1 MIINRVLVTGA
12 SGFIGLNVVEALG
25 VAGHETRAY
34 ARAASNL
41 RYLASLP
48 AEVLTGDLRDGARLR
63 DAMKGVDAV
72 IHCASRAGFHDADD
86 AQIRETNVEGT
97 RTVVDAAIDTGVRRF
112 VYTSTTATIGSHDD
126 PTRQW
131 NEDTPLVGFRAASPY
146 ARTKA
151 EAESIVRAAIV
162 QGLDAIVLNPAEV
175 IGAWDHRMHW
185 GRMVLAVAAGRVP
198 FVPLGMGS
206 FCSARE
212 VGRAHV
218 AALTRGAVGA
228 RYVLAGTDA
237 TYPDLVDTIARVAG
251 VATAPPHLAYAERA
265 RPAHEA
271 RHAPLRDQAVLDPY
285 RLRLYAGHFK
295 FDSSRAVRDLG
306 HRVVPLADMVREA
319 YDWYRASGF
328 IPAPLA

>member
-1 MIINRVLVTGA
+1 VSILRVLVTGA
-12 SGFIGLNVVEALG
+12 SGFIGLNVVEALS

-34 ARAASNL
+34 TRASSNL

-48 AEVLTGDLRDGARLR
+48 AEVRTGELHDGARLR
-63 DAMKGVDAV
+63 EAMEGVDAV
-72 IHCASRAGFHDADD
+72 IHCASRAGFSEADE
-86 AQIRETNVEGT
+86 ALLRETNVEGT
-97 RTVVDAAIDTGVRRF
+97 RAVVDAAVDAGVQRF
-112 VYTSTTATIGSHDD
+112 VLTSTTATIGSHDD

-131 NEDTPLVGFRAASPY
+131 NEDTPLVGARAATPY

-162 QGLDAIVLNPAEV
+162 RGLDAIVLNPAEV

-185 GRMVLAVAAGRVP
+185 GRMILAVASGRIP

-218 AALTRGAVGA
+218 AALTRGATGA
-228 RYVLAGTDA
+228 RYVLAGTDS
-237 TYPDLVDTIARVAG
+237 TYRDLVDTIVRVAG
-251 VATAPPHLAYAERA
+251 L
-265 RPAHEA
+265 PAASE
-271 RHAPLRDQAVLDPY
+271 PEPEPVDPY
-285 RLRLYAGHFK
+285 RWRLYAGHFK

-306 HRVVPLADMVREA
+306 HGIVPLADMVREA
-319 YDWYRASGF
+319 YDWYRRSGF
-328 IPAPLA
+328 LPLPFA